1 MQLAPIC
8 RRGEKAA
15 GSQTGTHS
23 LFDHAPSSAELGEFM
38 SCLSEFIPLCCQM
51 SELYYPDKTWGHSPN
66 DGNSKTDNRG

>member
-1 MQLAPIC
+1 MQLAPIR

-38 SCLSEFIPLCCQM
+38 SCLSELIPLC
-51 SELYYPDKTWGHSPN
+51 
-66 DGNSKTDNRG
+66 